1 MNEYVNKN
9 LIRNT
14 ILLLGLN
21 MSVGQGLAQEQQSPI
36 QAEPLPQLA
45 QEVPPPPS
53 FIDRRTRSER
63 IALANPFSISQHRFN
78 YVLPYSH
85 IDNPNQIGNTNETS
99 GNIDNSEAKYQ
110 ISVKMPIY
118 LQDDQKEG
126 LFFGFTAVSFWQI
139 YNSDI
144 SKPFRETNYEPEVFY
159 DWSSDYHVLGYRFNA
174 LRLGVNHQSNGQ
186 SQLRSRSWNRIFTSL
201 LFSDEDSFYFVKAW
215 YRLKEDAKADPLDPI
230 GDDNPDITHYLGHFE
245 LGYGTRMGKFKL
257 FSQIRNNLKTS
268 ENRGS
273 IEINLTYPINTRYE
287 LLLHYFNGYGD
298 SLIDY
303 NRHQQR
309 IGLGVQLSFL

>member
-1 MNEYVNKN
+1 VNKI
-9 LIRNT
+9 LIRNY

-21 MSVGQGLAQEQQSPI
+21 LIMGQGLAQEQAPPAPEEPI
-36 QAEPLPQLA
+36 VA
-45 QEVPPPPS
+45 QPEVVPPPPS
-53 FIDRRTRSER
+53 IIDRRMRSEK

-78 YVLPYSH
+78 YVLPYTH

-110 ISVKMPIY
+110 ISVKMPIF
-118 LQDDQKEG
+118 LQDDQKDG
-126 LFFGFTAVSFWQI
+126 LFFGFTAVSFWQV

-186 SQLRSRSWNRIFTSL
+186 SQLRSRSWNRIFGSL
-201 LFSDEDSFYFVKAW
+201 LFSDEDSFYFIKAW
-215 YRLKEDAKADPLDPI
+215 YRLNEDVKTDPLDPI
-230 GDDNPDITHYLGHFE
+230 GDDNPDITHFLGHFE
-245 LGYGTRMGKFKL
+245 LGYGVQFGEFRL
-257 FSQIRNNLKTS
+257 FSQIRNNLKS
-268 ENRGS
+268 SDNKGS